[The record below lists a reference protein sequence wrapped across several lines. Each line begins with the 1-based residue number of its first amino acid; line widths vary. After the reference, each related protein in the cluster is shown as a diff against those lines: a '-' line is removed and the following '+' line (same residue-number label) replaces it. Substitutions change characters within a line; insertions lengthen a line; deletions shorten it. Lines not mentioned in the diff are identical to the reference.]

1 MTRKDKFKLIRKKKA
16 VMLSLVL
23 LLIFSAGV
31 TIAYLVSQT
40 DPVVNTFS
48 PSVVDV
54 EITEEFDGK
63 VKKNVNVKN
72 TGDTEAYIRVKLISY
87 RVSESELDEDGKP
100 VRIGGD
106 ASVPDFSLGTN
117 WVKHKGFYYYTQP
130 VAPEESPANP
140 LIGETGIKLQ
150 EAYNDADGG
159 KQVIE
164 VMAEGIQSEP
174 KDAVKEAWGQEVFDL
189 LGGGE

>member
-1 MTRKDKFKLIRKKKA
+1 MTRKDKFKQIRQKKT

-48 PSVVDV
+48 PSVVEV
-54 EITEEFDGK
+54 EITEDFDGEL
-63 VKKNVNVKN
+63 KKNVNVKN

-87 RVSESELDEDGKP
+87 RVNEQNKK
-100 VRIGGD
+100 IGGK
-106 ASVPDFSLGTN
+106 AEIPDFDSGKN
-117 WVKHKGFYYYTQP
+117 WIEHEGFYYYTQP
-130 VAPEESPANP
+130 VAPGESPANP

-150 EAYNDADGG
+150 AYDDADGG

-174 KDAVKEAWGQEVFDL
+174 KDAVKEAWGQEVFELLEL